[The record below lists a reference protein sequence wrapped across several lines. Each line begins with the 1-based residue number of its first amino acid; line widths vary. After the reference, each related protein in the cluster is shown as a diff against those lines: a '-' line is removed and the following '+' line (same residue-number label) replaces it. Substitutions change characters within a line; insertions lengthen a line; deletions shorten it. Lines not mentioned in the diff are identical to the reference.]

1 MRSYE
6 DHKKILELWE
16 QGYNKVQIARMT
28 GIPRRTVTDCIKR
41 YESIAG
47 LKQAMGKNTST
58 YENYETAKEIL
69 TLWEKGHTKT
79 DIAKI
84 TGISRYHVT
93 NCIERYRSVA
103 QLNNAVNN
111 DESIS
116 FTPKTSKISD
126 RERSRRSGNRGY
138 SDNDVVQAVKKST
151 SLRQTLIKLGL
162 KPAGG
167 NYATLKKTINELGL
181 DTSHF
186 RGKGWLKGEQVSIK
200 VQIPLEKILVE
211 NSTYSNSSAL
221 RQRLIQEGIFI
232 HKCSSCN
239 LNTWKDKPIPLEL
252 DHINGDNRD
261 HRLENLRLL
270 CPNCH
275 AMTSTYRGKNISVG
289 DDE

>member
-1 MRSYE
+1 
-6 DHKKILELWE
+6 
-16 QGYNKVQIARMT
+16 MT

-41 YESIAG
+41 YGSVAG
-47 LKQAMGKNTST
+47 LEQAMKEKTSD
-58 YENYETAKEIL
+58 YENYESAKEIL
-69 TLWEKGHTKT
+69 TLWEQGHTKT
-79 DIAKI
+79 DIAKT

-103 QLNNAVNN
+103 QLDNAVNN
-111 DESIS
+111 DEGIS

-126 RERSRRSGNRGY
+126 IERARRSRNRRY
-138 SDNDVVQAVKKST
+138 SDEDVIQAVKKSA
-151 SLRQTLIKLGL
+151 SPRQTLIKLGL

-167 NYATLKKTINELGL
+167 NYAILKKTINDLGL

-186 RGKGWLKGEQVSIK
+186 RGKGWLKGEQVSVK
-200 VQIPLEKILVE
+200 TQIPLDEILVE
-211 NSTYSNSSAL
+211 KSTYSNSSAL

-232 HKCSSCN
+232 YQCSGCN
-239 LNTWKDKPIPLEL
+239 LSIWNDKPIPLEL

-275 AMTSTYRGKNISVG
+275 ALTNTYRGKNIGVG
-289 DDE
+289 DDGE